1 MHERLVDLLVD
12 PDTHQP
18 LVLEAE
24 EVAGGE
30 VLAGLLR
37 NPTGGEYVITNGI
50 PRFGVAGDA
59 GQAQTTE
66 SFAFKWSKRDTFD
79 SADVLA
85 SFGEWLTTRYGFV
98 GLHDMRRWF
107 QEREVILDAGCGAG
121 MSASVFLLQDW
132 SGGEWIGVDI
142 STAVDTARERLG
154 SSPKIHL
161 VQADLMRLP
170 FADGTFD
177 TIFSEGVLHHTPSTQ
192 RALAAVTRA
201 LRPGGEILFYVYL
214 RKAPAREYM
223 DDYVRDQLADLSPT
237 DAWAALR
244 SLTRFGQVL
253 SDLRVQV
260 DVPED
265 IPLLGIPAGQYDI
278 QRLIYY
284 HFAKIFWNDR
294 YSFEENVHVNFD
306 WYHPRYAH
314 RQSPNEVRAW
324 CEQLGLDV
332 WHLHLDPSG
341 ITVRATKRD

>member
-12 PDTHQP
+12 PGTHQP
-18 LVLEAE
+18 LVLETDEVTGE
-24 EVAGGE
+24 EV
-30 VLAGLLR
+30 LTGLLR
-37 NPTGGEYVITNGI
+37 SPGGAQYSITNGI
-50 PRFGVAGDA
+50 PRFGVTDDED
-59 GQAQTTE
+59 QAQTTR
-66 SFAFKWSKRDTFD
+66 SFAFKWAKRDTFD
-79 SADVLA
+79 SPDVLA
-85 SFGEWLTTRYGFV
+85 SFGEWLTNRYGFA
-98 GLHDMRRWF
+98 GPEDMRRWF
-107 QEREVILDAGCGAG
+107 HGRELILDAGCGAG
-121 MSASVFLLQDW
+121 LSASVFLSQNW
-132 SGGEWIGVDI
+132 SGADWIGVDI

-170 FADGTFD
+170 FAAGTFD

-201 LRPGGEILFYVYL
+201 LRPGGEILFYVYI

-223 DDYVRDQLADLSPT
+223 DDYVRDELAHLSPT

-244 SLTRFGQVL
+244 SLTRFGQIL
-253 SDLRVQV
+253 SNLEVQV

-265 IPLLGIPAGQYDI
+265 VPLLGIRAGQYDI

-314 RQSPNEVRAW
+314 RQTPDEVRVW
-324 CEQLGLDV
+324 CAQLGLEV

-341 ITVRATKRD
+341 ITVRATKRG